1 MTFKW
6 PAIDINEASDNG
18 NTALH
23 AAVNTGNI
31 ELVQILLESLGEKK
45 ETETSQSSATSTKQ
59 RTLLDVDKKNENCM
73 NATPLH
79 LAVWNNYV
87 EIAILLLQH
96 GANPHLKMNN
106 ISTAF
111 DLATE
116 NSNQVLFDLIRE
128 YSLFNHS

>member
-1 MTFKW
+1 MTIQW
-6 PAIDINEASDNG
+6 PAIDVNEASDNG

-31 ELVQILLESLGEKK
+31 ELVQILLESLREKK
-45 ETETSQSSATSTKQ
+45 EAAETAATKQ
-59 RTLLDVDKKNENCM
+59 RTWLDVDKKNDKCM

-79 LAVWNNYV
+79 LAVWNNFV

-96 GANPHLKMNN
+96 GANPHLKMNY
-106 ISTAF
+106 ISNAF
-111 DLATE
+111 DLALE

-128 YSLFNHS
+128 YSSVSSS